1 LTVPPPEPGTESRS
15 ALAARLHELRA
26 AAGLSGN
33 ALAKRMGV
41 VQSRVWKIENSKLLP
56 TENDIA
62 AWVQAIGA
70 SGETAAEL
78 LGMLAGA
85 RTEQAFGSVLRGKG
99 GPAAYQERVR
109 QIEERSTRIGE
120 FQVGVIPGLLHT
132 GDYTRELV
140 NLPGGLRT
148 WGADDAAIEAMIDGR
163 LRRTEILTNSAKRA
177 QFVVGE
183 AALRILIVSP
193 ETLAG
198 QLDKLLSVIRLPS
211 VEFGVIGFGQRMPA
225 YPFGFRVYDDD
236 LITVESISGE
246 RDYTRKAEPDAV
258 AAYLEAFSEL
268 RRAASTG
275 AEAEALIQQ
284 ALADLRETRA

>member
-1 LTVPPPEPGTESRS
+1 LTVPPPDPGTESRA

-26 AAGLSGN
+26 VAGLSGN

-70 SGETAAEL
+70 SGETAGEL

-132 GDYTRELV
+132 EDYTRELV

-258 AAYLEAFSEL
+258 AAYLEAFGEL
-268 RRAASTG
+268 RRAASIG
-275 AEAEALIQQ
+275 AEAEAIIRR
-284 ALADLRETRA
+284 ALDDLREGRR